1 MAGVDPLVLAT
12 LATLLPFFPHIAS
25 DIGTMRPDELPGLAR
40 MLQRIARKEEL
51 Q

>member
-1 MAGVDPLVLAT
+1 MTAIDPTVLAT

-25 DIGTMRPDELPGLAR
+25 DISTMRPAELPGLAR
-40 MLQRIARKEEL
+40 MLQRIARKEGL

>member
-1 MAGVDPLVLAT
+1 MTAIDPVVLAT
-12 LATLLPFFPHIAS
+12 LASLLHLFPHIAS

-40 MLQRIARKEEL
+40 MLQRIARKEGL